1 MLQIPSDFEALMQM
15 KAHLFEARRVY
26 WYSTLFSLQW
36 WLSVLLPIF
45 FIGIW
50 IKLVKRSMLAETVVY
65 GLLWATAATFLDYAG
80 TEFMLWEYPYTIVPM
95 ASKNLSANLTSI
107 PITFMLIYQYYP
119 EEKAFLWVTI
129 ATSLLFAFVIEP
141 LLVWLGIYRLYHW
154 TYCCSF
160 PIYILLSVAFRL
172 ITKRIFA
179 IQSGHGK

>member
-15 KAHLFEARRVY
+15 KAHLFEARRLY

-36 WLSVLLPIF
+36 WL
-45 FIGIW
+45 
-50 IKLVKRSMLAETVVY
+50 
-65 GLLWATAATFLDYAG
+65 
-80 TEFMLWEYPYTIVPM
+80 
-95 ASKNLSANLTSI
+95 NLSANLTSI

-119 EEKAFLWVTI
+119 EAKAFLWVTI
-129 ATSLLFAFVIEP
+129 AISLLFSFVIEP